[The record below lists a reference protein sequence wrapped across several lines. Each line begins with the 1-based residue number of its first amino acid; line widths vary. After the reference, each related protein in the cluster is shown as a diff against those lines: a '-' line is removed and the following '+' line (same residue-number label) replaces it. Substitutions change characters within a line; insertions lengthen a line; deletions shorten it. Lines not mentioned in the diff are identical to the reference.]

1 MKNAYGYIR
10 VSRDRDKDKLSPEVQ
25 RRRIQDYCR
34 AKRWQLVATVEDLN
48 VSGGDFDRPGWQ
60 ALLEQVGPGD
70 IIVCNEFTRIG
81 RNLRQTLERIEEL
94 HERGVE
100 IVSLE
105 GELDTTT
112 AAGKLQYQVLLVLAE
127 FERNRMSERLRQT
140 HDQIAQE
147 GRWKGG
153 PVPLG
158 YRYTPGA
165 KKLEVA
171 PEEAEVV
178 REIFRMRDGG
188 YGMHVIVRELAA
200 RGVRGKKGRMNYS
213 SILQTLRNPT
223 YLGKRSHNGE
233 VFEASHEPIIDADLW
248 ERVQARSRLQQRG
261 DSHRKYLLSGLLVC
275 GECGARMV
283 HRSSGNRAYYVC
295 KEAQE
300 FQSTLRVTVES
311 HLAHEWVLEKFFAHL
326 DDSRI
331 QASRQKA
338 KKRAPVK
345 AAKAEE
351 LRRRLEKVE
360 AAVDRLV
367 TDYYDDPEP
376 LLTPEQFRK
385 KNAELRERKAQI
397 AGDLQE
403 LEDRS
408 RLDNV
413 IHITKGRL
421 REIAGS
427 WSGMTVDEQREAMRM
442 FIDRVIVKPKRSAK
456 KYDPGRLEIRWKW

>member
-10 VSRDRDKDKLSPEVQ
+10 VSRDRDRDKLSPEVQ

-34 AKRWQLVATVEDLN
+34 AKRWQLAKVVEDLN

-60 ALLEQVGPGD
+60 ALLGQLGPGD

-81 RNLRQTLERIEEL
+81 RNLRQTLGSIEEL
-94 HERGVE
+94 HEVGVE

-140 HDQIAQE
+140 HDQIARE

-153 PVPLG
+153 PLPLG
-158 YRYTPGA
+158 YTYTPGT
-165 KKLEVA
+165 KVLTVH

-178 REIFRMRDGG
+178 REIFRMRDSD

-200 RGVRGKKGRMNYS
+200 RGIKGKKGRMNYS
-213 SILQTLRNPT
+213 SVVQTLRNPT
-223 YLGKRSHNGE
+223 YLGKRAHNGE
-233 VFEASHEPIIDADLW
+233 ILNAGHEPIIDADQW
-248 ERVQARSRLQQRG
+248 ERVQARNRLKVKG
-261 DSHRKYLLSGLLVC
+261 ASHRKYLLSGLLVC

-295 KEAQE
+295 KEAQQ
-300 FQSTLRVTVES
+300 FQNTRRVTIES
-311 HLAHEWVLEKFFAHL
+311 HLAHDWVLERFFARL
-326 DDSRI
+326 NDGRV
-331 QASRQKA
+331 QAAQQKA
-338 KKRAPVK
+338 KKRAP
-345 AAKAEE
+345 ARMAKTAE
-351 LRRRLEKVE
+351 LRRQLERVE
-360 AAVDRLV
+360 AATDRLI

-385 KNAELRERKAQI
+385 KNAELREKRAGI
-397 AGDLQE
+397 ARELQE
-403 LEDRS
+403 LEDRA

-413 IHITKGRL
+413 IQITRGQL
-421 REIAGS
+421 REIKDS
-427 WSGMTVDEQREAMRM
+427 WSGMTVDEQREAISL
-442 FIDRVIVKPKRSAK
+442 FIDHVTVKPRRGSK
-456 KYDPGRLEIRWKW
+456 KCDPGRVVVRWKW